1 MRVLRPLTQP
11 VLDAEL
17 ARHSEF
23 APLLVDVDLA
33 PVMAFAHKQLSGQPM
48 SGNQLHAALA
58 VEFPERAPAALAYA
72 CRCLLPLVQVPP
84 RGVWGKTKQVTLAPL
99 DKWIGKSPAKRPSI
113 DAVVMRYLGAFGP
126 ASAADVAS
134 WSRLT
139 GLRDTI
145 DRLRPRLRT
154 FRSEAGAELF
164 DLPDAPRPDS
174 SEPAPVRFLPEYD
187 NLLLSHA
194 DRSRFWAAAGDT
206 LLAGAVGPFKGS
218 VLVDGCVSGIWRF
231 ESDRKTKRIGLVV
244 EHIRLTKGRGQGRER
259 GATCRSFLVPRS

>member
-1 MRVLRPLTQP
+1 M
-11 VLDAEL
+11 

-33 PVMAFAHKQLSGQPM
+33 PVTAFAHQLLSDQPM
-48 SGNQLHAALA
+48 NGNQLRAALA
-58 VEFPERAPAALAYA
+58 VEFPDQAPPALAYA
-72 CRCLLPLVQVPP
+72 CRCLLALVQVPP

-99 DKWIGKSPAKRPSI
+99 DTWIGKPLAERPSI
-113 DAVVMRYLGAFGP
+113 DTMVMRYFGAFGP

-145 DRLRPRLRT
+145 ERLRPRLRT
-154 FRSEAGAELF
+154 FRSETGAELF
-164 DLPDAPRPDS
+164 DLPDAPRPAID
-174 SEPAPVRFLPEYD
+174 EPAPVRFLPEYD

-194 DRSRFWAAAGDT
+194 DRSRFWAVASAPAFASAT
-206 LLAGAVGPFKGS
+206 GPFKGS

-231 ESDRKTKRIGLVV
+231 EGDRKTKRIELVV
-244 EHIRLTKGRGQGRER
+244 EHIRLTKKNAAKVESEARRVARFWHPAADPPDVHLRPIE
-259 GATCRSFLVPRS
+259 P